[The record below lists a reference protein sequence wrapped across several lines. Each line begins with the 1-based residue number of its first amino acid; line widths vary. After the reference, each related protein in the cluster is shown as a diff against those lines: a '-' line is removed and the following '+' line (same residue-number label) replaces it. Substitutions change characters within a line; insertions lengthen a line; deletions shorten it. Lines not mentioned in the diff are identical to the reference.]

1 MRTQIEVKDLN
12 LRQWSYITE
21 NVPVDGRTFL
31 PGLPTACV
39 VFEVSPDLAALHV
52 EMDLA
57 EFIGLM
63 LVLESI
69 KNEPVVALAAE
80 TLLSEG
86 TGSGQD
92 GDYPPGTRHVGPF
105 ELG

>member
-1 MRTQIEVKDLN
+1 MRTNIEVKDLN
-12 LRQWSYITE
+12 LRQWDYVQT

-39 VFEVSPDLAALHV
+39 ILEVSPDLSALHV

-63 LVLESI
+63 LTLENI
-69 KNEPVVALAAE
+69 RNEPAVAELAEAYLGE
-80 TLLSEG
+80 TPG
-86 TGSGQD
+86 PGRD
-92 GDYPPGTRHVGPF
+92 G
-105 ELG
+105 E